1 MIIDIFSRYFLP
13 NEKAE
18 DYNAVIDGKNFFDQP
33 VKIDIKIYVWWP
45 RWAIR
50 KTLSVFNV
58 SWVSLS
64 SVKYNKY
71 F

>member
-1 MIIDIFSRYFLP
+1 MLMIIDIFSRYFLP

-18 DYNAVIDGKNFFDQP
+18 DYNVVIDGKNFFDQP
-33 VKIDIKIYVWWP
+33 VKIDIKIYVWRP

-58 SWVSLS
+58 S
-64 SVKYNKY
+64 
-71 F
+71 

>member
-58 SWVSLS
+58 S
-64 SVKYNKY
+64 
-71 F
+71 